1 MGSDVTVDTSD
12 LAEAIDRSNRLAAEN
27 NKKMME
33 MMKESY
39 ESHQKQMDL
48 INKQINESKEESLKI
63 MEGIKKEQK
72 EKIEKYELE
81 KKEKKKK
88 KELRQKK
95 ANEQLINETK
105 ISKNLLVKESE
116 EDFDKI
122 QDIYCSE
129 DINNI
134 NISDDL
140 EELFYNLYKNEN
152 IKDIFLKTILKSINT
167 FQFNNQINCYNIQII
182 GNSGVGKSTLI
193 NTLLRE
199 EVAKTTIGSVGTLE
213 TKEYISKKF
222 PFIKFIDT
230 RGTELDSAND
240 IYKVRDNTLKYIEEK
255 LSTKDPNKTIH
266 CLFYCLSGNR
276 FEGVV
281 KDVLLEIR
289 KKYKNGNLPI
299 IIVYTQ
305 KDDDELFQAM
315 KSYINNALK
324 ENADSKLGDKEEDI
338 NLVGV
343 LAKKKE
349 KSLNGERLRPIKPFG
364 LDKLL
369 MFLKLKAKRAFIIAT
384 INMIKQ
390 YCLDKTILL
399 LENILNEL
407 IKNMNSFLSKLKDI
421 NNIIYDIIKK
431 LFINFIPIENLENF
445 KFGNNSEE
453 NLKST
458 VKIWTEKINKIH
470 KKNLEKFLIEASE
483 KISTHVDK
491 TQYNVICQNSGVAL
505 TNIKDH
511 EQYTKEGKDE
521 LRQKLELKSSIYATK
536 NFAKKLYLSAVSK
549 FKILFK
555 ESIMFII
562 ENEKD
567 INDLIMQKNS
577 NISEDITNKIDNLI
591 NEIKLYQNGDID

>member
-1 MGSDVTVDTSD
+1 MGSDVSIDTKD
-12 LAEAIDRSNRLAAEN
+12 LAEAIERSNQLAAEN

-39 ESHQKQMDL
+39 ESHQRQMDL
-48 INKQINESKEESLKI
+48 LNKQINESREESLKI

-88 KELRQKK
+88 KELRQKQ
-95 ANEQLINETK
+95 ANDQLINETT
-105 ISKNLLVKESE
+105 ISKNLVLKECE

-140 EELFYNLYKNEN
+140 EELFNNLYKNEN
-152 IKDIFLKTILKSINT
+152 IKNIYLKELLKSINT
-167 FQFNNQINCYNIQII
+167 FEFNNQINCYNIQII

-193 NTLLRE
+193 NALLRE
-199 EVAKTTIGSVGTLE
+199 EVAKTSIGSVGTLE
-213 TKEYISKKF
+213 TKEYSSKKF

-230 RGTELDSAND
+230 RGTELDSSND
-240 IYKVRDNTLKYIEEK
+240 IYKVKENTLKYIEEK
-255 LSTKDPNKTIH
+255 LSQKDPNKTIH
-266 CLFYCLSGNR
+266 CLFYCLTGNR

-281 KDVLLEIR
+281 KDVLLELR
-289 KKYKNGNLPI
+289 KKYKDGNLPI

-305 KDDDELFQAM
+305 NNDVELFREM

-324 ENADSKLGDKEEDI
+324 ENTNTQLGDKEEDI
-338 NLVGV
+338 NLVGI

-349 KSLNGERLRPIKPFG
+349 NIINGERLRPTKPFG

-390 YCLDKTILL
+390 YCLDNAILL
-399 LENILNEL
+399 LENILKEL
-407 IKNMNSFLSKLKDI
+407 LKNMNYFLSKENDFNTILNDVIK
-421 NNIIYDIIKK
+421 NIFIK
-431 LFINFIPIENLENF
+431 FVPIENFN
-445 KFGNNSEE
+445 FGNNSEE
-453 NLKST
+453 NLKNA
-458 VKIWTEKINKIH
+458 VKMWTEKINKIH
-470 KKNLEKFLIEASE
+470 KKNLEKFLLEASE
-483 KISTHVDK
+483 KISTQVDK
-491 TQYNVICQNSGVAL
+491 TQYNVICQNSGVVL
-505 TNIKDH
+505 PNIKDH
-511 EQYTKEGKDE
+511 EQHTKEGKDE
-521 LRQKLELKSSIYATK
+521 LKEKLELKSSIYAIK
-536 NFAKKLYLSAVSK
+536 NFAKKLYISAVSK

-562 ENEKD
+562 ENEKE
-567 INDLIMQKNS
+567 INDFIMEKNN
-577 NISEDITNKIDNLI
+577 NISEEITSKIDNLI
-591 NEIKLYQNGDID
+591 NEIKMYQNGYVD

>member
-1 MGSDVTVDTSD
+1 MGSDINIDTKD
-12 LAEAIDRSNRLAAEN
+12 LAEAIERSNQLAAEN

-33 MMKESY
+33 MMKASR

-48 INKQINESKEESLKI
+48 LNEQINKSREESLKI

-81 KKEKKKK
+81 KKEKKQK
-88 KELRQKK
+88 KELRQKQ
-95 ANEQLINETK
+95 ANDQLINETTM
-105 ISKNLLVKESE
+105 SKNLILKECE
-116 EDFDKI
+116 EEFDKI
-122 QDIYCSE
+122 KDIYCLE
-129 DINNI
+129 DINNLSL
-134 NISDDL
+134 SDDL
-140 EELFYNLYKNEN
+140 EELFYNFYKNEN
-152 IKDIFLKTILKSINT
+152 VKDIYLNKILNLINS
-167 FQFNNQINCYNIQII
+167 FEFNNKIKCYNIQII

-193 NTLLRE
+193 NALLRE

-213 TKEYISKKF
+213 TKEYTSKKF
-222 PFIKFIDT
+222 PFIRFIDT

-240 IYKVRDNTLKYIEEK
+240 IYKVKENTLKYIEKK
-255 LSTKDPNKTIH
+255 LSEKDPNKTIH
-266 CLFYCLSGNR
+266 CLFYCLTGNR

-281 KDVLLEIR
+281 KNVLLELR

-305 KDDDELFQAM
+305 NNDVELFSAM

-324 ENADSKLGDKEEDI
+324 EDCNTQLGDREEDI

-349 KSLNGERLRPIKPFG
+349 NIINDERLRPTKPFG

-390 YCLDKTILL
+390 YCLDKAILL
-399 LENILNEL
+399 LENNFKEL
-407 IKNMNSFLSKLKDI
+407 LKNINYFLSKENDI
-421 NNIIYDIIKK
+421 NTILSNIIKN
-431 LFINFIPIENLENF
+431 LFIKYIPKENCNIS
-445 KFGNNSEE
+445 NNSEE
-453 NLKST
+453 KLKNIIE
-458 VKIWTEKINKIH
+458 IWTKKIAQIH
-470 KKNLEKFLIEASE
+470 KKNLEKFLNESSE
-483 KISTHVDK
+483 KISIQVDK
-491 TQYNVICQNSGVAL
+491 AQYNVICQNSGVAL
-505 TNIKDH
+505 SNIKDH

-521 LRQKLELKSSIYATK
+521 LKQKLEIKSEIYATK
-536 NFAKKLYLSAVSK
+536 NFAKKLYLDAASK

-562 ENEKD
+562 ENEKK
-567 INDLIMQKNS
+567 INDLIMVKNN
-577 NISEDITNKIDNLI
+577 NISEEITNKIDNLI

>member
-1 MGSDVTVDTSD
+1 MGSDVTIDTKD
-12 LAEAIDRSNRLAAEN
+12 LAAAIERSNQLAAEN
-27 NKKMME
+27 NRKMME

-39 ESHQKQMDL
+39 QSHQKHMDL
-48 INKQINESKEESLKI
+48 LNKQINESREESLRI

-88 KELRQKK
+88 KELRQKQ
-95 ANEQLINETK
+95 ANDQLINETTV
-105 ISKNLLVKESE
+105 SKNLVLKECE

-122 QDIYCSE
+122 QDIYCLE
-129 DINNI
+129 DINKI

-152 IKDIFLKTILKSINT
+152 IKDIYLKELLKSINI
-167 FQFNNQINCYNIQII
+167 FEFNNQINCYNIQII

-193 NTLLRE
+193 NALLRE

-213 TKEYISKKF
+213 TKEYTSQKF

-240 IYKVRDNTLKYIEEK
+240 IYKVKENTLKYIEEK
-255 LSTKDPNKTIH
+255 LSQKDPNKTIH
-266 CLFYCLSGNR
+266 CLFYCLTGNR

-281 KDVLLEIR
+281 KDVLLELR
-289 KKYKNGNLPI
+289 KKYKDGNLPI

-305 KDDDELFQAM
+305 NNDVELFNEM

-324 ENADSKLGDKEEDI
+324 ENINTQLGDKEEDI
-338 NLVGV
+338 NLVGI

-349 KSLNGERLRPIKPFG
+349 NIINGERFRPTKPFG

-369 MFLKLKAKRAFIIAT
+369 IFLKLKAKRAFIIAT

-390 YCLDKTILL
+390 YCLDNAILL
-399 LENILNEL
+399 LENILKEL
-407 IKNMNSFLSKLKDI
+407 LKNMNYFLSKE
-421 NNIIYDIIKK
+421 NNINTILYNVIKY
-431 LFINFIPIENLENF
+431 LFIKFVPIENFNL
-445 KFGNNSEE
+445 GNNSEE
-453 NLKST
+453 NLKDT
-458 VKIWTEKINKIH
+458 VKMWTEKINMIH
-470 KKNLEKFLIEASE
+470 KKYLEKFLSEASE
-483 KISTHVDK
+483 KISTQVDK

-505 TNIKDH
+505 PNIKDH
-511 EQYTKEGKDE
+511 DQHTKEGKDE
-521 LRQKLELKSSIYATK
+521 LKQKLELKSKIYATK
-536 NFAKKLYLSAVSK
+536 NFAKKLYISAVSK

-562 ENEKD
+562 ENEKE
-567 INDLIMQKNS
+567 INDLIMEKNN
-577 NISEDITNKIDNLI
+577 NISEEITSKIDNLI